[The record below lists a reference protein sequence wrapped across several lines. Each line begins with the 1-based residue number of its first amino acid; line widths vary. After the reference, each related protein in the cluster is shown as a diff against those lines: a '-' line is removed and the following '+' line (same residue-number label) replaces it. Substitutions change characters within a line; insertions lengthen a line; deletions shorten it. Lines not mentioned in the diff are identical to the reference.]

1 MDTQLVVR
9 YDDVEVID
17 APEVVRSGDRAQH
30 GQHPFSAMFEA
41 GFQRAYSSEHRWL
54 LTAWISEKDEWLDAK
69 TAISGS
75 ASTRR
80 TYTTAL
86 DTFWMFLGADPLLVH
101 DDRRRLV
108 YARRLAKEQITPD
121 EYRHPWT
128 VRAADAQQYRL
139 WLEETGRSVATTAH
153 YMAVASSFFQYVI
166 DKADIGD
173 SGVET
178 SLFIDARGTARR
190 NPFRNRAV
198 QRPRVNPYGK
208 AAPLT
213 PLQVQ
218 AFMQA
223 IQQEPRELVRARDN
237 ALFLAYLL
245 TGRRAS
251 EIVVMRWGDIAEGD
265 KAGTYQF
272 KYVGKGHG
280 KGKREDDQEWKWQ
293 PMPTPVFL
301 AITGWLRLAG
311 RLEGITPDTYIFG
324 PINDDGLA
332 NFGLQDLPQNRHV
345 AARRVGQLMDKV
357 AKRAGLGKLHP
368 HQLRHTFAKHLY
380 DASGGDIR
388 LVSGLLDH
396 KSIATTQIYIGAME
410 RKEDTYSTK
419 LMAQMGL
426 NL

>member
-1 MDTQLVVR
+1 MAGELVRR
-9 YDDVEVID
+9 YDVDEVEVID
-17 APEVVRSGDRAQH
+17 AQPEDQRRT

-41 GFQRAYSSEHRWL
+41 GFARAHSSEHRWL
-54 LTAWISEKDEWLDAK
+54 LTAWIAEKDEWLDAK

-75 ASTRR
+75 QSTRR

-86 DTFWMFLGADPLLVH
+86 DTFWMFLGSDPLLVH
-101 DDRRRLV
+101 DDRRRLA
-108 YARRLAKEQITPD
+108 YARELAKSQVTPD

-139 WLEETGRSVATTAH
+139 WLEDTGRSVATTAH
-153 YMAVASSFFQYVI
+153 YMAVASSFFQYCI

-178 SLFIDARGTARR
+178 SLFLDARGVTRR

-208 AAPLT
+208 AQPLT
-213 PLQVQ
+213 PVQVQ

-223 IQQEPRELVRARDN
+223 IQDEARPLVRARDN

-265 KAGTYQF
+265 KAGSYQF

-280 KGKREDDQEWKWQ
+280 KGRQEGDQEWKWQ
-293 PMPTPVFL
+293 PLPGPCYH
-301 AITGWLRLAG
+301 AICGWLRLAG

-324 PINDDGLA
+324 PISDDGLA
-332 NFGLQDLPQNRHV
+332 NFGLADLPDNRHV

-368 HQLRHTFAKHLY
+368 HQLRHTFASHLY
-380 DASGGDIR
+380 TASGGDIR

-419 LMAQMGL
+419 LMAQLGL